1 MRVHF
6 ITLIVCALDAIGWI
20 LFVVGY
26 LASQSDQA
34 TAGLDYAALVLATGL
49 FVLTAVPAF
58 VLVLLRRSEKT
69 ALGLSL
75 AFPATLVILLIGAV
89 LALA

>member
-1 MRVHF
+1 MRVRV
-6 ITLIVCALDAIGWI
+6 ITLIVCALDAVGWVSTVIGY
-20 LFVVGY
+20 FG
-26 LASQSDQA
+26 SQSDQA
-34 TAGLDYAALVLATGL
+34 TAGLDYAALVFVTGL

-58 VLVLLRRSEKT
+58 VLVLLSRSEKI

-75 AFPATLVILLIGAV
+75 AFPVLLVIVFVGAV